1 MDYGKAL
8 IDGDV
13 FAYRAAF
20 ATQDGSETDAR
31 VKIDDLLQNSI
42 EFVCDWLYDS
52 EDYEIYLTCSGYQF

>member
-20 ATQDGSETDAR
+20 ATQGGSETDAR
-31 VKIDDLLQNSI
+31 VA
-42 EFVCDWLYDS
+42 V
-52 EDYEIYLTCSGYQF
+52 